1 MNEKDKKDNGE
12 KNQKTKIIGLLIFF
26 MACVIFAAGYLL
38 GSGEG
43 EVTKFTEDDIETIIK
58 FQETYEDDVIVYRG
72 KDGELMIGLD
82 D

>member
-12 KNQKTKIIGLLIFF
+12 KNQNIKLIGLLIFF
-26 MACVIFAAGYLL
+26 IACVIFAAGYLL

-43 EVTKFTEDDIETIIK
+43 EVTKFTEDDIEMIIK

-72 KDGELMIGLD
+72 KNGELMIGLD